1 MAISVSNIL
10 IAIAGLVL
18 LYSAYSDIRY
28 RILPDTASL
37 VLVCLAV
44 IRWSWA
50 EDWGGLVWSFT
61 CALGLF
67 VLSAAVFARGWLGG
81 GDVKLMTATSFFVGT
96 NSFLSF
102 IVVMSF
108 AGGGLSL
115 LVLFQILVKR
125 IGSMGRPSGLEVQHT
140 VPYGAAIAL
149 AGLYILYVQV
159 RSGVN

>member
-1 MAISVSNIL
+1 MANIL

-28 RILPDTASL
+28 RILPDTLSL
-37 VLVCLAV
+37 ILISLAV
-44 IRWSWA
+44 VRWSWA
-50 EDWGGLVWSFT
+50 GDWSGLGWSFA

-67 VLSAAVFARGWLGG
+67 VLSAAAFARGWLGG

-102 IVVMSF
+102 IVTMSF
-108 AGGGLSL
+108 VGGGLSL
-115 LVLFQILVKR
+115 LVLLQILVR
-125 IGSMGRPSGLEVQHT
+125 RVRTMGQPRVVEVQHT

-149 AGLYILYVQV
+149 AGLFILNGQV
-159 RSGVN
+159 RLGVN